1 MFQPRRHNRGLLL
14 TLVAFVT
21 TLFVGALGT
30 PASATTPTPAET
42 YNDVQINI
50 TGGNANALSACVN
63 YAKLK
68 AKKGESAQS
77 NACKNFA
84 KATGGDVTLKKVD
97 ITILQAGATAGTVKN
112 KASINI
118 SGGDAT
124 AVAACVNYL
133 QGTADAD
140 QTNKCSNTA
149 VATGGDV
156 TLKKVNITI
165 VQG

>member
-1 MFQPRRHNRGLLL
+1 
-14 TLVAFVT
+14 A
-21 TLFVGALGT
+21 
-30 PASATTPTPAET
+30 PAET
-42 YNDVQINI
+42 HNNVAVNI
-50 TGGNANALSACVN
+50 SGGNANALSTCVN
-63 YAKLK
+63 FAKLK
-68 AKKGESAQS
+68 AKKGEAAQS

-84 KATGGDVTLKKVD
+84 KATGGSVTLKKVD
-97 ITILQAGATAGTVKN
+97 ITILQAGATSGKVTN
-112 KASINI
+112 KAEINI

-156 TLKKVNITI
+156 TLKNVNITI
-165 VQG
+165 IQG